1 MSDIS
6 LSPAAAA
13 QSLVSVRNLSKLY
26 GGEKRFLGGNAPIL
40 KAVNDVSFDIAPGE
54 TLGLVGESGSGK
66 STTGRI
72 LLQLEAPSGGDILFK
87 GQNITGLSKSLLK
100 PYRRDMQIIFQDPY
114 ASLNPRMTVGE
125 FVAEPLDVHGL
136 SGNRSERQDRVAGLF
151 KKVSLD
157 PSFMKRYP
165 HEFSGGQRQR
175 VNIARAIALDPAF
188 IVADEPIT
196 ALDVSI
202 QAQIVNLFQDLRDE
216 LGLTYLFIAH
226 DLSMIRYLCHRVAV
240 MLRGRIVE
248 IGPCEAIFA
257 NPQHPYTQAL
267 LSAIPVPDPDIER
280 SRKPITFDVGTNLP
294 SETAQLQPL
303 GGGHFVLRS

>member
-1 MSDIS
+1 MTGIIPLPTRSQ
-6 LSPAAAA
+6 P
-13 QSLVSVRNLSKLY
+13 LVAVKGLCRTY
-26 GGEKRFLGGNAPIL
+26 GGEKRLIGGPTPLL
-40 KAVNDVSFDIAPGE
+40 KAVNDVSFEIAPGE

-66 STTGRI
+66 STTGRV
-72 LLQLEAPSGGDILFK
+72 LLQLEAPTSGDILYK
-87 GQNITGLSKSLLK
+87 GTNITGLSKRRLK

-114 ASLNPRMTVGE
+114 ASLNPRMMVGD

-136 SGNRSERQDRVAGLF
+136 AGARSERQDKVASLF
-151 KKVSLD
+151 TKVGLD

-175 VNIARAIALDPAF
+175 VNIARAIALNPAF

-202 QAQIVNLFQDLRDE
+202 QAQIVNLFQDLQDE

-226 DLSMIRYLCHRVAV
+226 DLSMIRFLCHRVAV

-248 IGPCEAIFA
+248 IGPCEAIFE
-257 NPQHPYTQAL
+257 NPQHPYTRAL

-280 SRKPITFDVGTNLP
+280 NRRPISFDVNANLP
-294 SETAQLQPL
+294 SQEAALRPV
-303 GGGHFVLRS
+303 GGGHFVLSA

>member
-1 MSDIS
+1 MSETK
-6 LSPAAAA
+6 LSP
-13 QSLVSVRNLSKLY
+13 QQTQPLVSVQNLSKIY
-26 GGEKRFLGGNAPIL
+26 GGEKRLLGGNVPAL

-66 STTGRI
+66 STTGRV
-72 LLQLEAPSGGDILFK
+72 LLQLEAPTSGDILYK

-136 SGNRSERQDRVAGLF
+136 GGNRSERQDRVAGLF
-151 KKVSLD
+151 KKVGLD

-202 QAQIVNLFQDLRDE
+202 QAQIVNLFQDLQDE
-216 LGLTYLFIAH
+216 LGLAYLFIAH

-248 IGPCEAIFA
+248 IGPCEAIFE

-280 SRKPITFDVGTNLP
+280 DRKPMVFDVNANMP
-294 SETAQLQPL
+294 SETAVLQPL
-303 GGGHFVLRS
+303 GGGHFVLGA

>member
-1 MSDIS
+1 M
-6 LSPAAAA
+6 PA
-13 QSLVSVRNLSKLY
+13 
-26 GGEKRFLGGNAPIL
+26 L
-40 KAVNDVSFDIAPGE
+40 KAVNNVSFDIAPGE

-66 STTGRI
+66 STTGRV
-72 LLQLEAPSGGDILFK
+72 LLQLEAPTGGDILYK
-87 GQNITGLSKSLLK
+87 GENITGLSKAMLK
-100 PYRRDMQIIFQDPY
+100 PYRRDMQVIFQDPY

-125 FVAEPLDVHGL
+125 FVGEPLEVHNL
-136 SGNRSERQDRVAGLF
+136 ASSRREREDRVASLF
-151 KKVSLD
+151 TKVGLD

-175 VNIARAIALDPAF
+175 VNIARAIALNPAF

-202 QAQIVNLFQDLRDE
+202 QAQIVNLFQDLQDE

-248 IGPCEAIFA
+248 IGPCDAIFE
-257 NPQHPYTQAL
+257 NPQHAYTKAL

-280 SRKPITFDVGTNLP
+280 DRRPLVFDVGANLP
-294 SETAQLQPL
+294 REEAVLRPV
-303 GGGHFVLRS
+303 GNRHFVLEV

>member
-1 MSDIS
+1 MSDMQVS
-6 LSPAAAA
+6 SAGAPP
-13 QSLVSVRNLSKLY
+13 LVSVQNLSKLY
-26 GGEKRFLGGNAPIL
+26 GGEMRFLGGNAPVL
-40 KAVNDVSFDIAPGE
+40 KAVNNVSFDIAPGE

-66 STTGRI
+66 STTGRV
-72 LLQLEAPSGGDILFK
+72 LLQLEAPSAGDILFK

-151 KKVSLD
+151 RKVGLD
-157 PSFMKRYP
+157 SSFMKRYP

-202 QAQIVNLFQDLRDE
+202 QAQIVNLFQDLQDE

-248 IGPCEAIFA
+248 IGPCEAIFE

-280 SRKPITFDVGTNLP
+280 NRKPVVFDVNANLP

-303 GGGHFVLRS
+303 GGGHFVLRA

>member
-1 MSDIS
+1 MNDIPS
-6 LSPAAAA
+6 MPADAGP
-13 QSLVSVRNLSKLY
+13 LVSVSRLSKHY
-26 GGEKRFLGGNAPIL
+26 GGERHLIGGQTPLL
-40 KAVNDVSFDIAPGE
+40 KAVNDVSFDIAAGE

-66 STTGRI
+66 STTGRV
-72 LLQLEAPSGGDILFK
+72 LLQLEAPTGGDILYK
-87 GQNITGLSKSLLK
+87 GENITGLSKTLLK

-136 SGNRSERQDRVAGLF
+136 AGARSERQERVASLF
-151 KKVSLD
+151 SKVGLD
-157 PSFMKRYP
+157 PAFMKRYP

-175 VNIARAIALDPAF
+175 VSIARAIALNPAF

-202 QAQIVNLFQDLRDE
+202 QAQIVNLFQDLQDE
-216 LGLTYLFIAH
+216 LGLAYLFIAH

-248 IGPCEAIFA
+248 IGPCEAIFET
-257 NPQHPYTQAL
+257 PQHSYTRAL
-267 LSAIPVPDPDIER
+267 LSAIPVPDPDVER
-280 SRKPITFDVGTNLP
+280 NRRPLSFDVAANLP
-294 SETAQLQPL
+294 PEEAVLRPV
-303 GGGHFVLRS
+303 GDRHFVLEG

>member
-1 MSDIS
+1 MTEHHA
-6 LSPAAAA
+6 PA
-13 QSLVSVRNLSKLY
+13 LVSVNQLCKAY
-26 GGEKRFLGGNAPIL
+26 GGRGGMFGSSTVAF
-40 KAVNDVSFDIAPGE
+40 KAVNNVSFDIAAGE

-66 STTGRI
+66 STTGRV
-72 LLQLEAPSGGDILFK
+72 LLQLEAPTSGDILFRNK
-87 GQNITGLSKSLLK
+87 NITGLSKAMLK

-136 SGNRSERQDRVAGLF
+136 AGARSERQDRVASLF
-151 KKVSLD
+151 RKVGLD

-175 VNIARAIALDPAF
+175 VNIARAIALNPAF

-202 QAQIVNLFQDLRDE
+202 QAQIVNLFQDLQDE

-248 IGPCEAIFA
+248 IGPCEAIFE
-257 NPQHPYTQAL
+257 NPQHPYTKAL

-280 SRKPITFDVGTNLP
+280 NRRPVAFDVNANLP
-294 SETAQLQPL
+294 PEEASLQAV
-303 GGGHFVLRS
+303 GNRHFVLRG